1 MTFAVIMITVRRII
15 AGSFDKSIRL
25 YIVNYTA
32 DYMIIQWSLK
42 VESIWRI
49 PDEICDVIA

>member
-25 YIVNYTA
+25 CIVNYTA

-49 PDEICDVIA
+49 LDEICDVIA

>member
-1 MTFAVIMITVRRII
+1 MTFAVIMITVRRVI

-49 PDEICDVIA
+49 LDEICDVIA

>member
-49 PDEICDVIA
+49 LDEICDVIA

>member
-1 MTFAVIMITVRRII
+1 MTFAVIMITVRRVI